1 MISNDCGVEPRRRSE
16 SATKRDSHVRIDSE
30 GWQSHFLYSPA
41 VVRQRL
47 PALLLATLPVFAAE
61 ASAGPPRKKQPSP
74 EPTEPGPHELDGRF
88 PIWPTEVD
96 RIAAPLRDPA
106 AATES
111 VRMAALQ
118 ELQQFAT
125 VVILPEIELALT
137 DPSPEVRRIALE
149 LCANR
154 RVLACVP
161 EAERLWEEGEASV
174 RMIALRLLSQDPSDE
189 HLALLYDAM
198 RDPSDMVREQAINLL
213 VEAPLDEQQALAAR
227 KEIVAQLGDVATR
240 VRATAARALGKLGPG
255 DGALAL
261 VRLLDDIDPYVAEAA
276 AVGLGQMEDPR
287 TGPALERALESP
299 VNPNFANAAIAALAR
314 LPGDEMDQRLLELF
328 DSPPRNT
335 RRTDISNAIGG
346 RPEPSAALIDGL
358 IDRIRDPELRE
369 SAIQT
374 LLRMGDVAVPQLETV
389 LARGLEPDIAVEVER
404 LLAARKLEPT
414 PVEVVAGVVASEP
427 VEVLPDRGDREAW
440 FEVLSDSNRIDAAA
454 KLVEDPP
461 EWFAGSLVWQLDR
474 AANAEQVHAWLT
486 ALALIRSPVL
496 DRSHDAIHWERIA
509 GWAADPGASS
519 ESRCLAALALGSAVA
534 GPHEDLAR
542 TELSAR
548 VGDASP
554 DVRGCAALA
563 LARFG
568 DDPVFEALLVD
579 PSPRVR
585 AMTAL
590 ALRGIHRVD
599 PRVRARLSLQSD
611 RDHEVACRG
620 AAALSLAKPE
630 PDGRLVLL
638 RARLST
644 LASDP
649 DATVEW
655 QAFELD
661 GLRVDVPMF
670 GSGGRIWAIVPMR
683 GAVMAEVV
691 SAPVVIRPVYDH
703 YERGYYY

>member
-1 MISNDCGVEPRRRSE
+1 
-16 SATKRDSHVRIDSE
+16 
-30 GWQSHFLYSPA
+30 
-41 VVRQRL
+41 VVTRRL
-47 PALLLATLPVFAAE
+47 PALLLATLPVFASE
-61 ASAGPPRKKQPSP
+61 AAAGPPRKKEPAPP
-74 EPTEPGPHELDGRF
+74 EPAEPGPHELDGRF

-106 AATES
+106 TATES

-154 RVLACVP
+154 RILACVP

-174 RMIALRLLSQDPSDE
+174 RMIALTLLSQDPSDE
-189 HLALLYDAM
+189 HLALLYEAM
-198 RDPSDMVREQAINLL
+198 RDSSDMVREQAINLL
-213 VEAPLDEQQALAAR
+213 VEAPLDEGQKQTAR

-261 VRLLDDIDPYVAEAA
+261 VRLLDDVDPYVAEAA
-276 AVGLGQMEDPR
+276 AVGLGQLEDPR

-314 LPGDEMDQRLLELF
+314 LPGEAMDERLLELF
-328 DSPPRNT
+328 DAPPRNT
-335 RRTDISNAIGG
+335 RRTDIANAIGG
-346 RPEPSAALIDGL
+346 RPKPSDALIEGL
-358 IDRIRDPELRE
+358 IDRIRDPELRD
-369 SAIQT
+369 SAIQV
-374 LLRMGDVAVPQLETV
+374 LLRMGDVAVPQLEAV

-404 LLAARKLEPT
+404 LLAARKLETT
-414 PVEVVAGVVASEP
+414 PVDVVAGVVSAEP

-440 FEVLSDSNRIDAAA
+440 FEVLSDSDRIDAAA
-454 KLVEDPP
+454 KLAEDPP
-461 EWFAGSLVWQLDR
+461 EWFAGSLKWQLDR
-474 AANAEQVHAWLT
+474 ASNAEQVIAWLV
-486 ALALIRSPVL
+486 ALTLVREPVL
-496 DRSHDAIHWERIA
+496 EGSNDVIHWERIA
-509 GWAADPGASS
+509 GWAAEPAGAG
-519 ESRCLAALALGSAVA
+519 ESRCLATLALGSAVE
-534 GPHEDLAR
+534 GPHAELAR
-542 TELSAR
+542 KELEAR
-548 VGDASP
+548 AGDGLP

-568 DDPVFEALLVD
+568 NDPVFEGLLAD

-590 ALRGIHRVD
+590 ALRGIPRLD
-599 PRVRARLSLQSD
+599 PRVRARLALQAD

-620 AAALSLAKPE
+620 AAALTLAAPKPE
-630 PDGRLVLL
+630 GPLALV

-649 DATVEW
+649 DASVEW
-655 QAFELD
+655 QAFEIE
-661 GLRVDVPMF
+661 GRRVEVPMF
-670 GSGGRIWAIVPMR
+670 GSGKRIWAIVPLR

-691 SAPVVIRPVYDH
+691 SPPVVIRPTYDNYHH
-703 YERGYYY
+703 YHYY